1 MPTLDATALE
11 PFLDEHRRELTGYCY
26 RMLGSPFDAEDAV
39 QETMVRAWRAAD
51 RFEGRSTVRTWMY
64 RIATNVCTDM
74 LRGRQR
80 RSRPMAMGPA
90 RPPEERY
97 LDATLA
103 EESWV
108 LPVPDRAVLDDGA
121 DPAETAVLRESVR
134 LAFVTA
140 LQHLPARQRAVV
152 LLRDVLR
159 WPATE
164 TADVLETSVAAVN
177 SALQRARATLGDLDP
192 DEHGAAAP
200 DPAQARLVERFM
212 DAFERYDVPLIVNL
226 LREDA
231 IQSMPPFAMWL
242 QGAEDIG
249 SWMLGPGAG
258 CRGSRVLA
266 TEASGCPAFGQ
277 YRMDPTGGHAPW
289 ALQVLEITGD
299 RVAGLHTFL
308 DAAELFPLFGL
319 PPHLPAPAIERAVP
333 T

>member
-11 PFLDEHRRELTGYCY
+11 PFFDEHRRELTGYCY

-39 QETMVRAWRAAD
+39 QETMVRAWRAAG

-80 RSRPMAMGPA
+80 RSRPMTMGPP

-103 EESWV
+103 EESWI

-140 LQHLPARQRAVV
+140 LQLLPPRQRAVV

-164 TADVLETSVAAVN
+164 TAEVLETSVAAVN
-177 SALQRARATLGDLDP
+177 SALQRARVTLGDLDP
-192 DEHGAAAP
+192 DEHVTAAP
-200 DPAQARLVERFM
+200 DPSQARLVERFM
-212 DAFERYDVPLIVNL
+212 DAFERYDVPTIVDL

-231 IQSMPPFAMWL
+231 VQSMPPFAMWL
-242 QGAEDIG
+242 RGAEDIG
-249 SWMLGPGAG
+249 RWMLGPGAG

-277 YRMDPTGGHAPW
+277 YRVDPTGGHAPW

-299 RVAGLHTFL
+299 RVVGLHTFL
-308 DAAELFPLFGL
+308 DTGELFALFGL
-319 PPHLPAPAIERAVP
+319 PPHLPAAAIE
-333 T
+333 